1 MKNKEL
7 ENILDK
13 VTAGIRNEQVDAVVA
28 SDATER
34 VWAQLSVA
42 ADARGMRANL
52 AQAANAPANT
62 IEGCTDFQS
71 LIPAYLN
78 QKLSEPRALL
88 LVDHT
93 HECIPCRR
101 ALKQAREARV
111 AAPMPLRK
119 QARKTFNYK
128 LSPVVMRWGIAAVL
142 VIGVGLVALPLLQ
155 RLMPIEATVQAADGA
170 VYSIADS
177 QTRSINAGEKLARN
191 QVIRTAKDAHAVVRL
206 GDGSTIEMKDR
217 SEFSIDQSLRGT
229 TIHLDRGSVIV
240 EAAKQKDHLYV
251 DTGDA
256 LVSVTGTTFSA
267 NAGTKGSRVSV
278 IEGEVRLD
286 RSGQTRVLRAGEQA
300 TTSASIETI
309 PIKDDVSWSR
319 NAARYGKTLQSLAA
333 LQAELNSLPK
343 PGVRHSTR
351 LLDMMPANTVLY
363 AALPNLGATIAESH
377 RIMQERIEQNPALR
391 EWFQNSNKA
400 KGPELGQAISIIK
413 DFGEQLGD
421 EIAIGAGMDDQ
432 GNPVTPIV
440 LAELKNPAGFRAFF
454 DSEVLRMG
462 GAGKGP
468 QVQWIDDPRAPQ
480 PAASSSGATK
490 DKELYVWI
498 NGDVLVA
505 SPKLDQLQ
513 SLAKNSASG
522 FATTPFYARVADV
535 YREGAGLVVAADL
548 EKIIG
553 HTRGLRR
560 IAVGDQHEQALNQLG
575 VFNLKS
581 FVLDSK
587 DTDGKTHT
595 RAVLSFNPADHGI
608 TSWLAQP
615 APMGSL
621 GYISPDA
628 NLVAGFVV
636 KNPSALVDDLLG
648 ALNTV
653 CPDLN
658 KKLDQ
663 LQTEHGL
670 DVRKDFAAPLGGE
683 YAFAIDGPILPTPS
697 WKLIFEVND
706 PAHLQQ
712 TLERVVDE
720 INKQAAKEGKNGLS
734 LERSDLNG
742 LPFYTLKSKDFGM
755 IEVNY
760 TFANGYM
767 IAGPTRALIEQAL
780 QYHDSGTSL
789 NRSAKFTAG
798 LPADGNANFSALVY
812 HNLAPLVQPF
822 ANQIG
827 NSTKSL
833 PDDQKKAI
841 AAMAANMQPTLAY
854 AYAFGDRIEFASNTE
869 GGPFGLSPATLLG
882 MPNAFELEH
891 ILGQGMHPL
900 PNSKPSSEQA
910 QPKVEQNKSSNEPA
924 KADSMVAANEAPRQM
939 PYEPMWK
946 RRAERVVA
954 RAGHYVTG
962 R

>member
-13 VTAGIRNEQVDAVVA
+13 VTVGIRNEQVDSAVVN
-28 SDATER
+28 DATER
-34 VWAQLSVA
+34 VWARLSVA
-42 ADARGMRANL
+42 AEAIAT
-52 AQAANAPANT
+52 AQVAPADR
-62 IEGCTDFQS
+62 IEGCADFQS
-71 LIPAYLN
+71 LIPTYLGG
-78 QKLSEPRALL
+78 KLSEARALL

-101 ALKQAREARV
+101 ALKQAREYRV
-111 AAPMPLRK
+111 ATPTPVRK
-119 QARKTFNYK
+119 QARKTFNYS
-128 LSPVVMRWGIAAVL
+128 LSPVVVRWGIAAML
-142 VIGVGLVALPLLQ
+142 VIGLGLIALPLIQ
-155 RLMPIEATVQAADGA
+155 RYLPFGSFEATVQAADGS
-170 VYSIADS
+170 VYSVADS
-177 QTRSINAGEKLARN
+177 QTRAISAGEKLARN

-240 EAAKQKDHLYV
+240 EAAKQKNHLFV
-251 DTGDA
+251 DTGDS

-286 RSGQTRVLRAGEQA
+286 RAGQQRVLRAGEQA

-309 PIKDDVSWSR
+309 PIKDEVAWSQ
-319 NAARYGKTLQSLAA
+319 NATRYARTLESLAA
-333 LQAELNSLPK
+333 LQSELNSVAR
-343 PGVRHSTR
+343 PGARHSTR
-351 LLDMMPANTVLY
+351 LLDMMPENTVLY

-377 RIMQERIEQNPALR
+377 RIMQERIQQNPALR
-391 EWFQNSNKA
+391 EWFQNRGEA
-400 KGPELGQAISIIK
+400 KGPAVDHAISVIK
-413 DFGEQLGD
+413 EFGEQLGD
-421 EIAIGAGMDDQ
+421 EIAVSAGMDDQ
-432 GNPVTPIV
+432 GSPVGPIV
-440 LAELKNPAGFRAFF
+440 LAELKTPAGFHAFF
-454 DSEVLRMG
+454 DSEIQKMA

-468 QVQWIDDPRAPQ
+468 QVQWVDDPRTVQ
-480 PAASSSGATK
+480 PSANSTSAATK
-490 DKELYVWI
+490 GKELYVWI

-513 SLAKNSASG
+513 SLAKNSQSTGG
-522 FATTPFYARVADV
+522 FASTPFYARVADV

-548 EKIIG
+548 EKIIA

-560 IAVGDQHEQALNQLG
+560 IAVGDRHEQALNQLG

-581 FVLDSK
+581 FVLDQK

-595 RAVLSFNPADHGI
+595 RAVLSFNQADHGI
-608 TSWLAQP
+608 TTWLAQP

-621 GYISPDA
+621 EFISPDA

-636 KNPSALVDDLLG
+636 KNPTALVDDLLG
-648 ALNTV
+648 ALDTV
-653 CPDLN
+653 CPDL
-658 KKLDQ
+658 KKHLNQ
-663 LQTEHGL
+663 LQTDHGL
-670 DVRKDFAAPLGGE
+670 DLRKDFAAPLGGE
-683 YAFAIDGPILPTPS
+683 YAFAIDGPILPMPS

-712 TLERVVDE
+712 TFERVVEE
-720 INKQAAKEGKNGLS
+720 INKQAAKEGKNGLA
-734 LERSDLNG
+734 LEHSDSGG
-742 LPFYTLKSKDFGM
+742 LTFYTLKSKDFGM

-760 TFANGYM
+760 TFSKGYM
-767 IAGPTRALIEQAL
+767 IVGPSRALIEQAL
-780 QYHDSGTSL
+780 KYHDTGTSL
-789 NRSAKFTAG
+789 NRAAKFTAG
-798 LPADGNANFSALVY
+798 LPADGNANFSALIY

-833 PDDQKKAI
+833 PEEQKKTI
-841 AAMAANMQPTLAY
+841 TAMAANMQPTLAY
-854 AYAFGDRIEFASNTE
+854 AYAYGDRIEFASNTE

-891 ILGQGMHPL
+891 ILDQGMR
-900 PNSKPSSEQA
+900 K
-910 QPKVEQNKSSNEPA
+910 
-924 KADSMVAANEAPRQM
+924 
-939 PYEPMWK
+939 
-946 RRAERVVA
+946 
-954 RAGHYVTG
+954 
-962 R
+962 

>member
-13 VTAGIRNEQVDAVVA
+13 VAAGIRNEQVEAA
-28 SDATER
+28 AANDATER
-34 VWAQLSVA
+34 VWARLSVA
-42 ADARGMRANL
+42 AEGKTA
-52 AQAANAPANT
+52 AQIAPADR
-62 IEGCTDFQS
+62 IEGCADFQS
-71 LIPAYLN
+71 LIPAYLGG
-78 QKLSEPRALL
+78 KLSEARSLL

-101 ALKQAREARV
+101 ALKQARESRV
-111 AAPMPLRK
+111 AAAPTPARK
-119 QARKTFNYK
+119 QARKTFNYS
-128 LSPVVMRWGIAAVL
+128 LSPVVVRWGIAAIL
-142 VIGVGLVALPLLQ
+142 VIGLGLIALPLIQHYL
-155 RLMPIEATVQAADGA
+155 PFGSFEATVQAADGS
-170 VYSIADS
+170 VYSVADS
-177 QTRSINAGEKLARN
+177 QTRAINVGEKLGRG

-217 SEFSIDQSLRGT
+217 SEFSIDQTLRGT

-240 EAAKQKDHLYV
+240 EAAKQKNHLYV
-251 DTGDA
+251 DTGDS

-286 RSGQTRVLRAGEQA
+286 RAGQQRVLRAGEQA

-309 PIKDDVSWSR
+309 PIKDEVSWSR
-319 NAARYGKTLQSLAA
+319 NAARYAQTLQGLSA
-333 LQAELNSLPK
+333 LQSELNSVAK

-377 RIMQERIEQNPALR
+377 RIMQERIQQNPALR
-391 EWFQNSNKA
+391 EWFQNSREP
-400 KGPELGQAISIIK
+400 KGPAVDQAISIIK
-413 DFGEQLGD
+413 EFGEQLGD
-421 EIAIGAGMDDQ
+421 EIAVSAGMDDQ
-432 GNPVTPIV
+432 GNPVAPIV
-440 LAELKNPAGFRAFF
+440 LAELKNPAGFQAFF
-454 DSEVLRMG
+454 DSEIQKMG

-468 QVQWIDDPRAPQ
+468 QVQWIDDPRAAQ
-480 PAASSSGATK
+480 PAANSSGAAAK
-490 DKELYVWI
+490 NKELYVWI

-522 FATTPFYARVADV
+522 FASTPFYARVADV

-548 EKIIG
+548 EKIIT

-581 FVLDSK
+581 FVLDQR

-595 RAVLSFNPADHGI
+595 RAVLSFNQADHGI

-636 KNPSALVDDLLG
+636 KNPTALVDDLLG
-648 ALNTV
+648 VLDTV
-653 CPDLN
+653 CPDL
-658 KKLDQ
+658 KKHLNQ
-663 LQTEHGL
+663 LQTDHGL

-712 TLERVVDE
+712 TLERVVEE
-720 INKQAAKEGKNGLS
+720 INKQAAKEGKNGLT
-734 LERSDLNG
+734 LEHADSG
-742 LPFYTLKSKDFGM
+742 GHTYYTLRSKDFGV
-755 IEVNY
+755 EVNY

-767 IAGPTRALIEQAL
+767 IAGPTRALIELAL
-780 QYHDSGTSL
+780 SYHDSGTSL

-798 LPADGNANFSALVY
+798 LPADGNANFSALIY

-833 PDDQKKAI
+833 PEEQQKAI
-841 AAMAANMQPTLAY
+841 TAMAANMQPTLAY

-882 MPNAFELEH
+882 MPNAFQLEH
-891 ILGQGMHPL
+891 ILSQGMR
-900 PNSKPSSEQA
+900 SGQKSTRSSEQA
-910 QPKVEQNKSSNEPA
+910 QPK
-924 KADSMVAANEAPRQM
+924 
-939 PYEPMWK
+939 
-946 RRAERVVA
+946 
-954 RAGHYVTG
+954 AGDK
-962 R
+962 

>member
-1 MKNKEL
+1 MKKNEL
-7 ENILDK
+7 DNILDK
-13 VTAGIRNEQVDAVVA
+13 VTAGIRDEQAEATAA

-34 VWAQLSVA
+34 VWAQLSVK
-42 ADARGMRANL
+42 ADARMQANPVD
-52 AQAANAPANT
+52 ASAPAET
-62 IEGCTDFQS
+62 IEGCADFQS
-71 LIPAYLN
+71 LIPAYLGG
-78 QKLSEPRALL
+78 KLSDARSLL

-101 ALKQAREARV
+101 ALKQARQSRI
-111 AAPMPLRK
+111 AAPTPARK
-119 QARKTFNYK
+119 QARKTFNYS
-128 LSPVVMRWGIAAVL
+128 LSPVVVRWGIAAML
-142 VIGVGLVALPLLQ
+142 VIGLGLVALPLIQ
-155 RLMPIEATVQAADGA
+155 RYLPFGSFDAKVEAADGA
-170 VYSIADS
+170 VYSVADS
-177 QTRSINAGEKLARN
+177 QTRVINLGEKLARN
-191 QVIRTAKDAHAVVRL
+191 QVIRTARDAHAVVRL

-217 SEFSIDQSLRGT
+217 SEFSIDQTLRGT
-229 TIHLDRGSVIV
+229 TIHLNRGSVIV
-240 EAAKQKDHLYV
+240 EAAKQKNHLFV

-278 IEGEVRLD
+278 IEGEVNLD
-286 RSGQTRVLRAGEQA
+286 RRGQQRVLRAGEQA

-309 PIKDDVSWSR
+309 PIKDEVAWSR
-319 NAARYGKTLQSLAA
+319 NAARYAKTLQSLAA
-333 LQAELNSLPK
+333 LQNELNSVAK
-343 PGVRHSTR
+343 PGARHSTR

-377 RIMQERIEQNPALR
+377 RIMQERIQQNPALR
-391 EWFQNSNKA
+391 EWFQGSGEA
-400 KGPELGQAISIIK
+400 KGPAVDQAISVIK
-413 DFGEQLGD
+413 EFGQQLGD
-421 EIAIGAGMDDQ
+421 EIAVSASMDDQ
-432 GNPVTPIV
+432 GNPAGPIV
-440 LAELKNPAGFRAFF
+440 LAELKNPVGFHAFF
-454 DSEVLRMG
+454 DSEIQKMG
-462 GAGKGP
+462 GAGPSGKGP
-468 QVQWIDDPRAPQ
+468 QVQWVDDPRTAQ
-480 PAASSSGATK
+480 PVANSGSAGMK
-490 DKELYVWI
+490 NKELYVWI
-498 NGDVLVA
+498 SGDVLVA

-513 SLAKNSASG
+513 ALAKNPTSG
-522 FATTPFYARVADV
+522 FAATPFYARVADV

-548 EKIIG
+548 EKIIA

-560 IAVGDQHEQALNQLG
+560 IAVGDNHEQALNQLG

-581 FVLDSK
+581 FVLDQK

-595 RAVLSFNPADHGI
+595 RAVLSFNQADHGI

-621 GYISPDA
+621 EYISPDA

-648 ALNTV
+648 VLDTV
-653 CPDLN
+653 SPDL
-658 KKLDQ
+658 KKHLSR

-712 TLERVVDE
+712 TLERVVEE
-720 INKQAAKEGKNGLS
+720 INKQAAKEGKKGLS
-734 LERSDLNG
+734 LEHSDSG
-742 LPFYTLKSKDFGM
+742 GRTFYTLKSMDFGL

-760 TFANGYM
+760 TFNKGYM
-767 IAGPTRALIEQAL
+767 IAGPSRALIEQAL

-833 PDDQKKAI
+833 PEEQQKRI

-891 ILGQGMHPL
+891 ILGQGMRPTQ
-900 PNSKPSSEQA
+900 NSKPSSEPVE
-910 QPKVEQNKSSNEPA
+910 PK
-924 KADSMVAANEAPRQM
+924 
-939 PYEPMWK
+939 
-946 RRAERVVA
+946 
-954 RAGHYVTG
+954 AG
-962 R
+962 RDK